1 MFLNYLD
8 LSNILVI
15 LTAVLITIVTYLL
28 LSSDIS
34 IFSDELSEAKAKT
47 ENSSENSKKEKEEQ
61 KVNENLAEENKVE
74 MKGFQHNEIKEG
86 NNGFKLGNKTENIVH
101 LSQKINNI
109 NNKNDEMGLMFIEA
123 LSSLNSWKNT
133 SIEKEILKKTEWN
146 LEKRETDDEGLIY
159 QYVYPNIK
167 DNSNFINNN
176 NLGSSQESINSLT
189 ETEDGEEEKERQ
201 ILSSYRLGIC
211 KIFEKERN
219 IKSNIVKEMND
230 KFYKIYSEGNPELI
244 KNICKKETLPS
255 NYDEIVLKNINEG
268 NEIMGIC
275 GKKIKMNYLQCQK
288 MERNKCESNMIFLGF
303 VYYRARPL
311 GELNPGISWLEIN
324 LENIEAINNIN
335 IFIINNNIIYNEKKT
350 IININYFF
358 IFLELILN
366 EIFNYLVFKIFN

>member
-15 LTAVLITIVTYLL
+15 LTAILITIVTYLL

-34 IFSDELSEAKAKT
+34 IFSDELSEAKVKT

-311 GELNPGISWLEIN
+311 GELNPGIS
-324 LENIEAINNIN
+324 
-335 IFIINNNIIYNEKKT
+335 
-350 IININYFF
+350 
-358 IFLELILN
+358 
-366 EIFNYLVFKIFN
+366 

>member
-1 MFLNYLD
+1 MISIRMFLNYLD

-15 LTAVLITIVTYLL
+15 LTAILITIVTYLL

-47 ENSSENSKKEKEEQ
+47 ENSSENSKKEKKEQ

-86 NNGFKLGNKTENIVH
+86 NSGFHLGNKTENIVH

-311 GELNPGISWLEIN
+311 GELNPGIS
-324 LENIEAINNIN
+324 
-335 IFIINNNIIYNEKKT
+335 
-350 IININYFF
+350 
-358 IFLELILN
+358 
-366 EIFNYLVFKIFN
+366 

>member
-15 LTAVLITIVTYLL
+15 LTAILITIVTYLL

-61 KVNENLAEENKVE
+61 KVNENTAEENKVE

-86 NNGFKLGNKTENIVH
+86 NSGFKLGNKTENIVH

-167 DNSNFINNN
+167 DNSNFINNNN

-311 GELNPGISWLEIN
+311 GELNPGIS
-324 LENIEAINNIN
+324 
-335 IFIINNNIIYNEKKT
+335 
-350 IININYFF
+350 
-358 IFLELILN
+358 
-366 EIFNYLVFKIFN
+366 

>member
-15 LTAVLITIVTYLL
+15 LTAILITIVTYLL

-34 IFSDELSEAKAKT
+34 IFSDELSETKAKT
-47 ENSSENSKKEKEEQ
+47 ENSSENSKKEKKEQ
-61 KVNENLAEENKVE
+61 KVNENTTEENKVE

-86 NNGFKLGNKTENIVH
+86 NSGFKLGNKTENIVH

-133 SIEKEILKKTEWN
+133 SIEKEIMKKTEWN

-211 KIFEKERN
+211 KIFEKERS

-230 KFYKIYSEGNPELI
+230 KFYKIYSEGDPELI

-311 GELNPGISWLEIN
+311 GELNPGIS
-324 LENIEAINNIN
+324 
-335 IFIINNNIIYNEKKT
+335 
-350 IININYFF
+350 
-358 IFLELILN
+358 
-366 EIFNYLVFKIFN
+366 

>member
-15 LTAVLITIVTYLL
+15 LTAILITIVTYLL

-211 KIFEKERN
+211 KIFEKERS

-255 NYDEIVLKNINEG
+255 NYDEIILKNINEG

-311 GELNPGISWLEIN
+311 GELNPGIS
-324 LENIEAINNIN
+324 
-335 IFIINNNIIYNEKKT
+335 
-350 IININYFF
+350 
-358 IFLELILN
+358 
-366 EIFNYLVFKIFN
+366 

>member
-15 LTAVLITIVTYLL
+15 LTAILITIVTYLL

-47 ENSSENSKKEKEEQ
+47 ENSSENSKKEKKEQ

-86 NNGFKLGNKTENIVH
+86 NSGFQLGNKTENIVH

-133 SIEKEILKKTEWN
+133 SIEKEIMKKTEWN

-311 GELNPGISWLEIN
+311 GELNPGIS
-324 LENIEAINNIN
+324 
-335 IFIINNNIIYNEKKT
+335 
-350 IININYFF
+350 
-358 IFLELILN
+358 
-366 EIFNYLVFKIFN
+366 

>member
-15 LTAVLITIVTYLL
+15 LTAILITIVTYLL

-86 NNGFKLGNKTENIVH
+86 NSGFQLGNKTENIVH

-268 NEIMGIC
+268 NEIMSIC

-311 GELNPGISWLEIN
+311 GELNPGIS
-324 LENIEAINNIN
+324 
-335 IFIINNNIIYNEKKT
+335 
-350 IININYFF
+350 
-358 IFLELILN
+358 
-366 EIFNYLVFKIFN
+366 

>member
-1 MFLNYLD
+1 
-8 LSNILVI
+8 
-15 LTAVLITIVTYLL
+15 
-28 LSSDIS
+28 
-34 IFSDELSEAKAKT
+34 
-47 ENSSENSKKEKEEQ
+47 
-61 KVNENLAEENKVE
+61 

-211 KIFEKERN
+211 KIFEKEKN

-335 IFIINNNIIYNEKKT
+335 IFIINNNIISNEKKT

>member
-15 LTAVLITIVTYLL
+15 LTAILITIVTYLL

-176 NLGSSQESINSLT
+176 NNLGSSQESINSLT

-311 GELNPGISWLEIN
+311 GELNPGIS
-324 LENIEAINNIN
+324 
-335 IFIINNNIIYNEKKT
+335 
-350 IININYFF
+350 
-358 IFLELILN
+358 
-366 EIFNYLVFKIFN
+366 

>member
-15 LTAVLITIVTYLL
+15 LTAILITIVTYLL

-47 ENSSENSKKEKEEQ
+47 ENSSENSKKEKKEQ

-86 NNGFKLGNKTENIVH
+86 NSGFKLGNKTENIVH

-167 DNSNFINNN
+167 DNSNFINNNN

-311 GELNPGISWLEIN
+311 GELNPGIS
-324 LENIEAINNIN
+324 
-335 IFIINNNIIYNEKKT
+335 
-350 IININYFF
+350 
-358 IFLELILN
+358 
-366 EIFNYLVFKIFN
+366 

>member
-86 NNGFKLGNKTENIVH
+86 NSGFQLGNKTENIVH

-146 LEKRETDDEGLIY
+146 LEKRENDDEGLIY

-311 GELNPGISWLEIN
+311 GELNPGIS
-324 LENIEAINNIN
+324 
-335 IFIINNNIIYNEKKT
+335 
-350 IININYFF
+350 
-358 IFLELILN
+358 
-366 EIFNYLVFKIFN
+366 

>member
-1 MFLNYLD
+1 MISIRMFLNYLD

-15 LTAVLITIVTYLL
+15 LTAILITIVTYLL

-86 NNGFKLGNKTENIVH
+86 NSGFQLGNKTENIVH

-176 NLGSSQESINSLT
+176 NNLGSSQESINSLT

-244 KNICKKETLPS
+244 KSICKKETLPS
-255 NYDEIVLKNINEG
+255 DYDEIVLKNINEG

-311 GELNPGISWLEIN
+311 GELNPGIS
-324 LENIEAINNIN
+324 
-335 IFIINNNIIYNEKKT
+335 
-350 IININYFF
+350 
-358 IFLELILN
+358 
-366 EIFNYLVFKIFN
+366 

>member
-15 LTAVLITIVTYLL
+15 LTAILITIVTYLL

-86 NNGFKLGNKTENIVH
+86 NSGFKLGNKTENIVH

-146 LEKRETDDEGLIY
+146 LEKRENDDEGLIY

-311 GELNPGISWLEIN
+311 GELNPGIS
-324 LENIEAINNIN
+324 
-335 IFIINNNIIYNEKKT
+335 
-350 IININYFF
+350 
-358 IFLELILN
+358 
-366 EIFNYLVFKIFN
+366 

>member
-15 LTAVLITIVTYLL
+15 LTAILITIVTYLL

-86 NNGFKLGNKTENIVH
+86 NSGFKLGNKTENIVH

-133 SIEKEILKKTEWN
+133 SIEKEIMKKTKWN

-167 DNSNFINNN
+167 DNSNFINNSN

-311 GELNPGISWLEIN
+311 GELNPGIS
-324 LENIEAINNIN
+324 
-335 IFIINNNIIYNEKKT
+335 
-350 IININYFF
+350 
-358 IFLELILN
+358 
-366 EIFNYLVFKIFN
+366 